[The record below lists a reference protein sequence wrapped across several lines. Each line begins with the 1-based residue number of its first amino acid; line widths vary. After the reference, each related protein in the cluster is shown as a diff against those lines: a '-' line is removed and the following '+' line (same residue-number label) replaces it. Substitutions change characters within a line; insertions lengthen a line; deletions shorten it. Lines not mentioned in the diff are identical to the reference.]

1 MSPAARPVTV
11 GVDVGTT
18 SVKALAVDEEGTVVA
33 RSRVAHSVVA
43 PEPDILRHDAGRAWR
58 SGPRRAFAK
67 VTEQLEDGPHRLA
80 GVAVASMVPSLTAVN
95 RKGVPQLPGLLYGDR
110 EGRVKSAAAPD
121 ASLLPGTMPDAE
133 GFLAWAASSVPD
145 ARGYWPCQAVATYAL
160 SGTPAI
166 DTGVTAS
173 LGALHTRGRWNAD
186 LLATLGVKES
196 QLPVVVN
203 MGQAAG
209 TLPGS
214 DAVITGGTIDA
225 LCDQIVAGATEPGD
239 VLVIFGATLIVW
251 AVCDEW
257 LVAPGL
263 ISYPHTTPDRF
274 LIGGPSNAGA
284 LFVDWA
290 RRLLRG
296 TPKPGPE
303 RERLAARLG
312 DPGRVPVWLP
322 YVRGERTPFEDH
334 SLRSNLY
341 GLDIGSSA
349 ESLERAAYEASGFV
363 VRRMLDRCG
372 VKATRIVASG
382 GGSRVTAWMAAVADA
397 TNLPV
402 DAVAV
407 PEGAALGAAYFARMA
422 AGLETSLDDSHRW
435 AGVGRRVEPDPKWV
449 RAAQSRYEKFSELG
463 TGAPAPGPA

>member
-1 MSPAARPVTV
+1 VSRSTSPVTV

-18 SVKALAVDEEGTVVA
+18 SVKALAVDDEGTVVA
-33 RSRVAHSVVA
+33 RSHVAHSVMA
-43 PEPDILRHDAGRAWR
+43 PEPDILRHDAKRAWR
-58 SGPRRAFAK
+58 AGPRRAFAE
-67 VTEQLEDGPHRLA
+67 VTAQLADGTHRLA

-95 RKGVPQLPGLLYGDR
+95 RQGVPQLPGLLYGDR
-110 EGRVKSAAAPD
+110 EGRVASAASPD
-121 ASLLPGTMPDAE
+121 AVLLPGTMPDAE
-133 GFLAWAASSVPD
+133 GFLAWAKSSFPD
-145 ARGYWPCQAVATYAL
+145 ARGYWPCQAVATHAL

-186 LLATLGVKES
+186 LLALLEVKES
-196 QLPVVVN
+196 QLPAVVP

-209 TLPGS
+209 TLLDS

-251 AVCDEW
+251 AVCEDW

-263 ISYPHTTPDRF
+263 ISYPHTTPERF

-290 RRLLRG
+290 RRLLRD
-296 TPKPGPE
+296 TPRPGPE
-303 RERLAARLG
+303 RERLDARLG
-312 DPGRVPVWLP
+312 DPTRVPVWLP

-341 GLDIGSSA
+341 GLDIGSSG
-349 ESLERAAYEASGFV
+349 EELERAAYEASGFV
-363 VRRMLDRCG
+363 VRRMLDRAG

-407 PEGAALGAAYFARMA
+407 PEGAALGAAYLARMA
-422 AGLETSLDDSHRW
+422 AGLETSLDDSLRW
-435 AGVGRRVEPDPKWV
+435 AAVGRRVEPDPVWV
-449 RAAQSRYEKFSELG
+449 RAAHARYERFSELG
-463 TGAPAPGPA
+463 TGAPPPARP

>member
-1 MSPAARPVTV
+1 MPAVFP
-11 GVDVGTT
+11 
-18 SVKALAVDEEGTVVA
+18 
-33 RSRVAHSVVA
+33 
-43 PEPDILRHDAGRAWR
+43 
-58 SGPRRAFAK
+58 
-67 VTEQLEDGPHRLA
+67 
-80 GVAVASMVPSLTAVN
+80 
-95 RKGVPQLPGLLYGDR
+95 
-110 EGRVKSAAAPD
+110 
-121 ASLLPGTMPDAE
+121 
-133 GFLAWAASSVPD
+133 
-145 ARGYWPCQAVATYAL
+145 
-160 SGTPAI
+160 
-166 DTGVTAS
+166 
-173 LGALHTRGRWNAD
+173 
-186 LLATLGVKES
+186 
-196 QLPVVVN
+196 

-209 TLPGS
+209 TLPES

-225 LCDQIVAGATEPGD
+225 LCDQIVAGAIHPGD

-296 TPKPGPE
+296 TPQPGPD
-303 RERLAARLG
+303 RERL
-312 DPGRVPVWLP
+312 DPRIGQPDRIPVWLP

-341 GLDIGSSA
+341 GLDIGSGPEA
-349 ESLERAAYEASGFV
+349 LERAAYEASGFV
-363 VRRMLDRCG
+363 VRRMLDRAG
-372 VKATRIVASG
+372 VKANRIVASG

-397 TNLPV
+397 TDLPV

-422 AGLETSLDDSHRW
+422 AGLETSLEDSARW
-435 AGVGRRVEPDPKWV
+435 SAVGRRIEPDPAWA
-449 RAAQSRYEKFSELG
+449 RAASVRYERFSELG
-463 TGAPAPGPA
+463 TGA

>member
-1 MSPAARPVTV
+1 MTGTSRTVTA

-18 SVKALAVDEEGTVVA
+18 SVKAVAVDQSGAVVA
-33 RSRVAHSVVA
+33 RSRVPHAVVA
-43 PEPDILRHDAGRAWR
+43 PEPDVLRHDAKKAWY
-58 SGPRRAFAK
+58 SGPKRAFADL
-67 VTEQLEDGPHRLA
+67 VGELDAGDRLA

-95 RKGVPQLPGLLYGDR
+95 RRGVPVLPGLLYGDR
-110 EGRVKSAAAPD
+110 EGRLEQPPAPQEV
-121 ASLLPGTMPDAE
+121 LPVGTMADAE
-133 GFLAWAASSVPD
+133 GFLRWASSEVPD

-160 SGTPAI
+160 SGLPAI
-166 DTGVTAS
+166 DTGVTAA
-173 LGALHTRGRWNAD
+173 LGRLMRAGRWDLD
-186 LLATLGVKES
+186 LLGSMGVKES
-196 QLPVVVN
+196 QLPLVAP

-214 DAVITGGTIDA
+214 DTVITGGTIDA
-225 LCDQIVAGATEPGD
+225 LCDQIVAGANEPGD

-263 ISYPHTTPDRF
+263 ISYPHTTPERF

-290 RRLLRG
+290 RKLLRG
-296 TPKPGPE
+296 TPRPGPA
-303 RERLAARLG
+303 REQLEPRLG
-312 DPGRVPVWLP
+312 RPDHVPVWLP

-334 SLRSNLY
+334 TLRSNLY
-341 GLDIGSSA
+341 GLDIGSGPEA
-349 ESLERAAYEASGFV
+349 MERAAFEASGFV
-363 VRRMLDRCG
+363 VRRMLDRSG

-407 PEGAALGAAYFARMA
+407 PEGAALGAAFFARMA
-422 AGLETSLDDSHRW
+422 AGLETSLDDSARW
-435 AGVGRRVEPDPKWV
+435 AEIGRRIEPDPVWV
-449 RAAQSRYEKFSELG
+449 RAAEARYARFSELG
-463 TGAPAPGPA
+463 TGA